1 MIAATLFAL
10 ASSAAFAQAQ
20 GNKDNRSEL
29 GNLEDFK
36 GPVMVLQD
44 KNYANAVKDMK
55 LFDGDRVIV
64 LDKAEGVVVI
74 TTRGQRC
81 RIEIK
86 ENHTFTV
93 RDKQCEALILSVE
106 AVTPAVVPGA
116 VAGTT
121 VGAGISEA
129 GFVAIGAGAVGVA
142 AIIGWNHPKG
152 SPD

>member
-1 MIAATLFAL
+1 MLSASL
-10 ASSAAFAQAQ
+10 AHAQAA
-20 GNKDNRSEL
+20 GNNDRNNNLGEL
-29 GNLEDFK
+29 DDFK

-55 LFDGDRVIV
+55 LYDGDRVIV
-64 LDKAEGVVVI
+64 LDKAEAVVYI

-116 VAGTT
+116 TTGTVAGITDT
-121 VGAGISEA
+121 G
-129 GFVAIGAGAVGVA
+129 VAAIAAGAVGVA